1 MKSDKLLAIIG
12 EAKEAYVLSAL
23 DSRNGKKKPHRQYSF
38 SRIVLIAAMIALL
51 LFLVGCGAYII
62 VRNLYW
68 SEELQEDLAAYNE
81 ISDLGIVSKNWIID
95 EAAIELS
102 AEPPIDGIVT
112 ITCKEWGHN
121 AEGALVVGSEYWI
134 EKWNGTTYEEIPT
147 RDRTP
152 WIVSEQEVACGTE
165 SSWTV
170 NYLEKYGELVAG
182 EYRIGMMF
190 SKESPDGEIAQL
202 GCYAKFNVQEAAYA
216 PTLEAFTASLNNIL
230 NAKSYHIIRYSY
242 DLPYFSPFSAVRT
255 EILKFGDN
263 YAECNIRKSKDSD
276 EWTTE
281 GDGRL
286 YRNGVGY
293 DIEWSEDSVNTIPTA
308 WSEADYVTAEV
319 PLWSIFFDSAYQDAI
334 DVTIADNQLRII
346 ALTGVKMDKF
356 YEMRIFFAGDGSIY
370 RMECAGIPDKTYA
383 EEDRELWS
391 VVEILTTSPEDA
403 ELLLQSI
410 DLTIPQPFSHS
421 DDLQLIEQQGL
432 EKRLDGFRNQS
443 VQDEMTS
450 AIAAQL
456 ARAEVSV
463 ELATVTVFFDQ
474 AENIWKVEIT
484 SALDDSLFYAI
495 YINGDGITQMI
506 VTMPFQ

>member
-1 MKSDKLLAIIG
+1 MKSDKLLEIIG
-12 EAKEAYVLSAL
+12 EAKEQYILSAL
-23 DSRNGKKKPHRQYSF
+23 DSRNGKKKTHQQYSF
-38 SRIVLIAAMIALL
+38 RRVVLIAAIITLL

-81 ISDLGIVSKNWIID
+81 ISDIGIVSKNWIID

-102 AEPPIDGIVT
+102 AEPPTNGNVT

-121 AEGALVVGSEYWI
+121 ADGTLIVGSEYWI

-202 GCYAKFNVQEAAYA
+202 GCFAKFNVQDAAYA

-230 NAKSYHIIRYSY
+230 NADSYHIIRYSY
-242 DLPYFSPFSAVRT
+242 DIPSFSPFSATRT
-255 EILKFGDN
+255 EIVKSGEN
-263 YAECNIRKSKDSD
+263 YAKCFIGKSKDTD
-276 EWTTE
+276 EWATE
-281 GDGRL
+281 GDGSL
-286 YRNGVGY
+286 YRNGVGF
-293 DIEWSEDSVNTIPTA
+293 DVKWNGDSVASNVGT
-308 WSEADYVTAEV
+308 WCEADYVTADV
-319 PLWSIFFDSAYQDAI
+319 PLWSIFFDSAYQSAI
-334 DVTIADNQLRII
+334 DVTTTDNQLRII

-495 YINGDGITQMI
+495 YMNGDGITQMI
-506 VTMPFQ
+506 VTTPFQ